1 MAAAMI
7 LLRHGQSEFN
17 VVFGAT
23 RRDPGI
29 RDPKLTE
36 EGRRQAHAAAGA
48 LHGLGL
54 DALIASPYTRALET
68 AEIVAAT
75 LEVPIAVEPLV
86 GERVAFVCDLGSS
99 PDELRARWPHL
110 SLDHLPEC
118 WWPTPEES
126 EERLLQRCAR
136 FRVEI
141 AARENWRRIGVVTHW
156 GFIRGLTG
164 LTVTNGAI
172 VRCNPH
178 RPELEA
184 EVITPNKNE

>member
-1 MAAAMI
+1 MI

-29 RDPKLTE
+29 RDPKLTK
-36 EGRRQAHAAAGA
+36 EGRRQAHAAAEA
-48 LHGLGL
+48 LHGLGI

-75 LEVPIAVEPLV
+75 LDVPIAVEPLV

-99 PDELRARWPHL
+99 PDELKSRWPHL
-110 SLDHLPEC
+110 LLDHLPEC

-126 EERLLQRCAR
+126 EEQLLQRCAQ

-164 LTVTNGAI
+164 LTVTNGTI

-178 RPELEA
+178 RLELEA
-184 EVITPNKNE
+184 EVIDPNKNQ